1 MKDFVAI
8 VGDTVR
14 VTGSNVN
21 VRSGAGTSYGSL
33 YQLSSPTTAT
43 VKGMSNG
50 WVKIK
55 PASYSEGWMSATC
68 LKKSSSGSGGS
79 VYPGVTGSGH
89 NSTVTAADIRANTG
103 KYWKKDTSTYH
114 PQIKKLQEKI
124 WHYCYTHGLNFSEYR
139 YQLVVDGFQVGGRIG
154 LLLFITVGQQFI
166 LPGDD
171 ILCVDLADHSLS
183 EVGQQLRPDHMLL
196 GKPGVFLEARTHVS
210 LIQFQ
215 ESLESHIQIPGFFQ
229 LKGAFPFLRFPL
241 GSKAALTFLLLFT
254 LPVMVP
260 DHHIPGSVVF
270 ILMR

>member
-1 MKDFVAI
+1 MDNGIVLGGSLRCRENPSTSATIYGSFANGTVISVTSENSGWYQTTWTTGSTGYVMKDFVAI

-55 PASYSEGWMSATC
+55 PASYSEGWMSATY
-68 LKKSSSGSGGS
+68 LNKSSSGSGGS

-124 WHYCYTHGLNFSEYR
+124 WHYCYTHGLNFSEYGPLAADGIYGNDT
-139 YQLVVDGFQVGGRIG
+139 YQYVNIYQFYSGHGLSADGIVGYN
-154 LLLFITVGQQFI
+154 T
-166 LPGDD
+166 
-171 ILCVDLADHSLS
+171 
-183 EVGQQLRPDHMLL
+183 
-196 GKPGVFLEARTHVS
+196 
-210 LIQFQ
+210 LIC
-215 ESLESHIQIPGFFQ
+215 LESDEGTIN
-229 LKGAFPFLRFPL
+229 
-241 GSKAALTFLLLFT
+241 
-254 LPVMVP
+254 
-260 DHHIPGSVVF
+260 
-270 ILMR
+270 